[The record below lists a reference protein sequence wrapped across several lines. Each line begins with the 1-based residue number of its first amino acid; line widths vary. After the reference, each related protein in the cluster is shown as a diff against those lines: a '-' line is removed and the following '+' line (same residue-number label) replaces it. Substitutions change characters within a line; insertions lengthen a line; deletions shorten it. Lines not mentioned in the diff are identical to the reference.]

1 MGKQEGAFRCDAQ
14 TAQRAV
20 APLGLPNLGLEFV
33 SPASRGATME
43 ISQTR
48 SVWSSPEQFS
58 VLKGRRIQPGAISAV
73 PQDDL
78 NSVVVTSH

>member
-1 MGKQEGAFRCDAQ
+1 
-14 TAQRAV
+14 
-20 APLGLPNLGLEFV
+20 
-33 SPASRGATME
+33 ME